1 LVLISLIFG
10 YDKYLKNT
18 QAGPFTI
25 AAARVMNVTL
35 GTSASLNNIDS
46 FPQFAILVFVLTIT
60 FVYVSLIGFISKY
73 EIQGF
78 SKNIKLYLISV
89 VIAGIIS
96 LIILFTLIGFFKYE
110 ALIILV
116 LFAFI
121 MVKAAY
127 RIHKKD
133 SIGIQQSVEKMIMS
147 IIVLDS
153 TYLSGI
159 RGLEVGLAVIRIKF
173 LVNPNTC
180 MVKHVI
186 VIDIVGLERK
196 HISENITPNI
206 FKISQT
212 GETRDLETVFPAVT
226 CTVQSSLL
234 SGSYPEVH
242 GIISNGLYDRQHY
255 TVSFWEQSSNLVQ
268 ADRVWDTIKMHGS
281 VSKTAVLFWQNTI
294 YSNADLVLTPRP
306 LHMDDRMIMWCYS
319 KPPGFYEK
327 LIEKIGK
334 FDLTWY
340 WGPLVSKKSSEWI
353 EKATEFV
360 LENEKPSILFTYIP
374 HLDYSFQKN
383 GTSYKVLKDDLK
395 FVDDLVGRL
404 VKKVSD
410 MGMLEDTQFIIFSEY
425 GFTDVNSDISLNSIF
440 RENGLLEVREIE
452 QTEYLDLEYSK
463 AFAMVDHQIAH
474 IYVKENQTNQ
484 VRKILEGIKGVDM
497 ILDNNLKQKMRVNH
511 PRSGDII
518 AVSTKDKWFSYYWW
532 FDPDKAPS
540 FAKKVD
546 IHRKPGYDPV
556 ELFFDPNTNSIPLDG
571 KLVRGSH
578 GRIQPQGESATPVY
592 VSNIKN
598 ISETKNGDNLRI
610 ITVGQYLKN
619 LF

>member
-1 LVLISLIFG
+1 
-10 YDKYLKNT
+10 
-18 QAGPFTI
+18 
-25 AAARVMNVTL
+25 
-35 GTSASLNNIDS
+35 
-46 FPQFAILVFVLTIT
+46 
-60 FVYVSLIGFISKY
+60 
-73 EIQGF
+73 
-78 SKNIKLYLISV
+78 
-89 VIAGIIS
+89 
-96 LIILFTLIGFFKYE
+96 
-110 ALIILV
+110 
-116 LFAFI
+116 
-121 MVKAAY
+121 
-127 RIHKKD
+127 
-133 SIGIQQSVEKMIMS
+133 
-147 IIVLDS
+147 
-153 TYLSGI
+153 
-159 RGLEVGLAVIRIKF
+159 
-173 LVNPNTC
+173 

-212 GETRDLETVFPAVT
+212 GETSGLETVFPAVT

-234 SGSYPEVH
+234 SGTYPEVH

-268 ADRVWDTIKMHGS
+268 ADRVWDTVKMHGS
-281 VSKTAVLFWQNTI
+281 GSKTAVLFWQNTM

-327 LIEKIGK
+327 LVEKIGK

-340 WGPLVSKKSSEWI
+340 WGPLVSEKSSEWI

-360 LENEKPSILFTYIP
+360 LENEKPSLLFTYIP

-383 GTSYKVLKDDLK
+383 GTSYQDLKDDLK

-404 VKKVSD
+404 IQKVSD
-410 MGMLEDTQFIIFSEY
+410 IGILEDTQFIIFSEY
-425 GFTDVNSDISLNSIF
+425 GFTDVNSDVSLNSIF
-440 RENGLLEVREIE
+440 RENDLLAVREIE
-452 QTEYLDLEYSK
+452 QVEYLDLEYSK

-474 IYVKENQTNQ
+474 IYVKENHTNQ

-497 ILDNNLKQKMRVNH
+497 ILDNKLKQQMRINH

-518 AVSTKDKWFSYYWW
+518 AVSNKDKWFSYYWW
-532 FDPDKAPS
+532 FDAVKAPS

-556 ELFFDPNTNSIPLDG
+556 ELFFDPNTKSIPLDG

-578 GRIQPQGESATPVY
+578 GRLPTQGESANPVY

-598 ISETKNGDNLRI
+598 ISDTKDGDNLSI
-610 ITVGQYLKN
+610 VTVGKYLKSIVMK
-619 LF
+619 